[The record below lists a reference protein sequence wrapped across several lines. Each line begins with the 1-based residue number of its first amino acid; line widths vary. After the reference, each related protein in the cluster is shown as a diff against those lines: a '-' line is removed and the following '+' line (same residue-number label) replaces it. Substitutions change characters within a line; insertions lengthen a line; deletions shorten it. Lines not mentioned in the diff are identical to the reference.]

1 MTETLPL
8 FPLPLALFPGALQA
22 LHIFEPRYR
31 RLLADCLEARQPFGV
46 ICVLPGQAEGTLPR
60 GTVGC
65 RARIESAQ
73 TLSDGR
79 SNIIVIGDE
88 RFSLLEYAESDLP
101 YRVGVVDTFTDE
113 VDVGDPLVVGTLA
126 REVRTVFDRAA
137 RATRQM
143 HNDTTPVPE
152 LPPDADALSFAMP
165 QYLDI
170 ELADRQKLLCMR
182 STQERLRWLHLLL
195 HSLITTLE
203 ARAAV
208 HTGAKRNG
216 HGPHPPPA

>member
-8 FPLPLALFPGALQA
+8 FPLPLVLFPGALQA

-31 RLLADCLEARQPFGV
+31 RLLADCLETRQPFGLL
-46 ICVLPGQAEGTLPR
+46 CVLPGQAEGTLPR

-79 SNIIVIGDE
+79 SNIIVIGEE
-88 RFSLLEYAESDLP
+88 RFSLLEYAESEVP
-101 YRVGVVDTFTDE
+101 YRVGLVDVFTDE
-113 VDVGDPLVVGTLA
+113 TDGGDPLVVGSLA
-126 REVRTVFDRAA
+126 REVRAVFDRAA

-143 HNDTTPVPE
+143 HNDSTPVPE

-165 QYLDI
+165 QYVDI
-170 ELADRQKLLCMR
+170 ELADRQKLLGMR
-182 STQERLRWLHLLL
+182 STEARLRWLHTLL
-195 HSLITTLE
+195 HSMITSLE
-203 ARAAV
+203 TRAAV

-216 HGPHPPPA
+216 HGLHPPAA